1 MQIRNSLS
9 GKKPFRYTPYLFV
22 VPALIVH
29 MCLVA
34 VPSLSTLVMSLYDW
48 NGLGGAEYIGLA
60 NFVEIF
66 TDDRVISI
74 ALTNNL
80 KWLAIFITLP
90 IILAFVVAIAVSR
103 VKRGQMTFRTIYFIP
118 YVISSAVAGKIWSSY
133 FNPYYGINT
142 IFESLGWTNLADVLW
157 LGDPDI
163 ALFSVAFVDM
173 WHFWGFPMVLFLSAL
188 QQIDPALYEAA
199 RVDGANRRQELWYVS
214 LPGIRQTISFL
225 LIMTVMWSFLTFDY
239 VYVMTYGGPAN
250 STEILSTWIYKN
262 AFSMYRAGYANAL
275 CVVQS
280 LICIVFYFIQRFI
293 GKKGGIEA

>member
-1 MQIRNSLS
+1 
-9 GKKPFRYTPYLFV
+9 
-22 VPALIVH
+22 
-29 MCLVA
+29 
-34 VPSLSTLVMSLYDW
+34 
-48 NGLGGAEYIGLA
+48 
-60 NFVEIF
+60 
-66 TDDRVISI
+66 
-74 ALTNNL
+74 
-80 KWLAIFITLP
+80 
-90 IILAFVVAIAVSR
+90 
-103 VKRGQMTFRTIYFIP
+103 
-118 YVISSAVAGKIWSSY
+118 
-133 FNPYYGINT
+133 
-142 IFESLGWTNLADVLW
+142 
-157 LGDPDI
+157 
-163 ALFSVAFVDM
+163 M